1 MAHKFSKVESLRES
15 ILEERRRR
23 EAFSETNL
31 MALIRSG
38 KVQEAV
44 ENLLF
49 FSSPNAFLSHLEA
62 LRPAIEGRFSVADE
76 ENQERYL
83 RFLTDLTLALNS
95 FLPQWRLQAKEYRG
109 EGVLSDDQV
118 KAEAAKGRDLAVE
131 LVRQTPVVSA
141 KLLAEWRAKTAA
153 RLEAEQASEPQI
165 GAEILVGTS
174 IGDYLANMRTEL
186 ERSNLRRIAEM
197 RVADQTLTELSNDYA
212 AFLQYTLYLGA
223 SFVTCNPPL
232 VDRAWIAEP
241 ERWNPVVDGIIAENP
256 KADGDALARLMTLEV
271 VLANMRLLR
280 PIFLLTEGQM
290 GCVCLQVNPHKHGDA
305 QAMVSDALFIY
316 KRMQAR
322 LGGGVPNVVFKL
334 PGTKAGLEACYALT
348 GRGIGVTITVN
359 FGMYQ
364 HLPFAQAIR
373 EGQSIFSNLVEM
385 NGRLA
390 YPVRDELLAKLDELV
405 AYGIEEAQ
413 AREAAAWAG
422 IAVVKRLYR
431 LLSTKGYDLRRVKPL
446 IASLRIY
453 EGDGYERLP
462 SVIPDI
468 TETLGASIIS
478 VFPNIRRAFD
488 GRPEFALVPRRIE
501 SPVPDAIL
509 ETLAHSE
516 LFKQAY
522 YVDDRHWLPEGDERF
537 RPNRE
542 LTLEDEAATAAWV
555 PVHHTLTQFCNAY
568 DAFVQRI
575 LERKH
580 LLGMG
585 QQASGNIL
593 KRVLERRWNW

>member
-1 MAHKFSKVESLRES
+1 MTVLESLRGS
-15 ILEERRRR
+15 IWEERRRR
-23 EAFSETNL
+23 KVFSEEMNL
-31 MALIRSG
+31 MALIRRG
-38 KVQEAV
+38 DVQEAV

-49 FSSPNAFLSHLEA
+49 FASPNAFFSHLEA
-62 LRPAIEGRFSVADE
+62 LRPAIERQFHAAGE
-76 ENQERYL
+76 GCQEHCL
-83 RFLTDLTLALNS
+83 RFLADLTLALNS
-95 FLPQWRLQAKEYRG
+95 FLPQWRLQAKECHG

-118 KAEAAKGRDLAVE
+118 KAEAAKVQDLAVE
-131 LVRQTPVVSA
+131 LAGQTPVVSA
-141 KLLAEWRAKTAA
+141 KLLAEWRAKTTA
-153 RLEAEQASEPQI
+153 RLEAEQVSEPQVE
-165 GAEILVGTS
+165 ARILVGKS
-174 IGDYLANMRTEL
+174 IGDYLANIGAEL
-186 ERSNLRRIAEM
+186 NRSNLRRIAEM
-197 RVADQTLTELSNDYA
+197 RVSGQTLTELSNDYA
-212 AFLQYTLYLGA
+212 AFLQYALYLGA

-232 VDRAWIAEP
+232 VDRAWVAEP

-256 KADGDALARLMTLEV
+256 KAGGDALARLVTLEV

-305 QAMVSDALFIY
+305 ETMISDALFIY
-316 KRMQAR
+316 ERMQAR

-348 GRGIGVTITVN
+348 RRGIGVTITVN

-390 YPVRDELLAKLDELV
+390 YPVRDELLAKLDEL
-405 AYGIEEAQ
+405 AARGIEETQ
-413 AREAAAWAG
+413 VREAAAWAG
-422 IAVVKRLYR
+422 VAVVKRLYR
-431 LLSTKGYDLRRVKPL
+431 LLNAKGYDLRRVKPL
-446 IASLRIY
+446 VASLRIY

-462 SVIPDI
+462 SAFPDI
-468 TETLGASIIS
+468 TEALGAGIIS

-488 GRPEFALVPRRIE
+488 GRLGFALDPRRIE

-509 ETLAHSE
+509 ETLTHSE
-516 LFKQAY
+516 LFRQAY
-522 YVDDRHWLPEGDERF
+522 YVDDRDWLPQGDDHF
-537 RPNRE
+537 RPDYE
-542 LTLEDEAATAAWV
+542 LTLKDEAATASWA
-555 PVHHTLTQFCNAY
+555 PVRNTLVQFCNGY

-580 LLGMG
+580 
-585 QQASGNIL
+585 
-593 KRVLERRWNW
+593 RPDTR